1 MMRPCRPAR
10 RRFRAAALALLLIPV
25 LAVGAVGG
33 EPARFVA
40 GLEDMPLMPGLS
52 ALQDAGLVFDTPRGR
67 IVQVFATGP
76 VTGAAILA
84 FYTETLPQLGWRRA
98 QEGSWLRDGE
108 ALRLEIVE
116 GTGKGDH
123 GPIVRFALSPH

>member
-1 MMRPCRPAR
+1 MMRPFRPAR

-76 VTGAAILA
+76 VTGAEILA

-98 QEGSWLRDGE
+98 REGSWLRDGE